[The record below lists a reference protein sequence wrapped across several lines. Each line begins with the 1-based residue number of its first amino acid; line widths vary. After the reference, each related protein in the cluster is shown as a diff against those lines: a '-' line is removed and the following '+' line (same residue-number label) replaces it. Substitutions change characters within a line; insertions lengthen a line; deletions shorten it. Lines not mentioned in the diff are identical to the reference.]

1 MTQSSSRL
9 PSLDGIRGLAALFIV
24 GTHAVRFAHPP
35 FPPAGLLSRV
45 GAEFGLGVDLFF
57 VLSGFL
63 ITGILLRSVDKPR
76 YFKNFYARRALRI
89 FPVYYLFVA
98 FMVLVVPALVNDATF
113 SHALKKQ
120 EVALWLY
127 VSNLDIAL
135 HGWPAWPGEM
145 LTHAWSLAIEEQF
158 YLAWPILIK
167 VLGRR
172 KLPAAIWSG
181 YALSIGL
188 RAAIGLLGYGSRARV
203 VTPAHLDGFMLGA
216 WLSYLFAEGATAAT
230 LRRWAWSFAAVGLA
244 IRIYASTIAFE
255 NLANVLIASESLGFA
270 ALLAFSLAGDECSTL
285 NRVLRNRGL
294 VVVGTYSYGLYL
306 FHQPL
311 FAWAGQYVSGGTL
324 LTRSTLLFVGVG
336 GVSLALAVA
345 SYHLFEMR
353 FLRLKSRF
361 DN

>member
-1 MTQSSSRL
+1 MTRSPSRL

-35 FPPAGLLSRV
+35 FPPTGALSRV

-63 ITGILLRSVDKPR
+63 ITRILLRSIDEPH

-98 FMVLVVPALVNDATF
+98 IMVLVVPLTVGDPAF
-113 SHALKKQ
+113 SHALRKQ
-120 EVALWLY
+120 QLWLWLY
-127 VSNLDIAL
+127 ASNLEIAV

-158 YLAWPILIK
+158 YLVWPILIK
-167 VLGRR
+167 LLRRR
-172 KLPAAIWSG
+172 KVPVAIWVG

-203 VTPAHLDGFMLGA
+203 LTPAHLDGFMLGA
-216 WLSYLFAEGATAAT
+216 WLAYLFESEASPAT
-230 LRRWAWSFAAVGLA
+230 LRRWAWSFAACGLA
-244 IRIYASTIAFE
+244 VRIYASTIAFE
-255 NLANVLIASESLGFA
+255 NLANVLICSESLGFA
-270 ALLAFSLAGDECSTL
+270 ALLAFSLAGDGNSVL
-285 NRVLRNRGL
+285 NRCLRTRWLMGI
-294 VVVGTYSYGLYL
+294 GTYSYGIYL

-311 FAWAGQYVSGGTL
+311 FAWAGQHVSGGTL
-324 LTRSTLLFVGVG
+324 LTRSTLLFIGVG
-336 GVSLALAVA
+336 AVSLAMAVA

-361 DN
+361 EN